1 MIACSRMYN
10 VAPAVRAAWAEV
22 FAHVGELSG
31 VHLDIVAHPAPAPLE
46 ELWTRPDLGAAF
58 MCGLPFATAD
68 PQPVP
73 LAVPVPA
80 PEHYGGK
87 PVYFSRLVVRRD
99 SRFETVEDTLGGRVA
114 WTVENSYSGYVALF
128 DHLRRF
134 CTPDRPTLFR
144 ETVGPLVT
152 PAAAIAAVIEGR
164 ADLAPVDAFVWD
176 LLALHAPE
184 RIAGLRI
191 VDSTVPA
198 PFPPIVAS
206 PEILPEAARR
216 LGAAFQSM
224 DGEPAMRPVLDGL
237 LLKGFAAVDPAA
249 YEVTRQRA
257 AGLT

>member
-1 MIACSRMYN
+1 MYN
-10 VAPAVRAAWAEV
+10 VAPAVRAAWDRV
-22 FAHVGELSG
+22 FAHVREVSG
-31 VHLDIVAHPAPAPLE
+31 VPLEIVAHPAPAPLE

-58 MCGLPFATAD
+58 MCGLPFAIAD

-80 PEHYGGK
+80 PAHYGGE

-99 SRFETVEDTLGGRVA
+99 SRFETVEDTFGGRVA

-134 CTPDRPTLFR
+134 RTPDRPTLFR
-144 ETVGPLVT
+144 EAVGPLVT
-152 PAAAIAAVIEGR
+152 PAAAIEAVIEER

-206 PEILPEAARR
+206 PGIAPETARR
-216 LGAAFQSM
+216 LRAAFASM

-237 LLKGFAAVDPAA
+237 LLKGFAGVDAAVYDIA
-249 YEVTRQRA
+249 RRRA